1 MYFLGVARAANVDK
15 LSFLHA
21 LNRQTRRVFGIK
33 TNLEHRYSCY
43 DIKDAILML

>member
-33 TNLEHRYSCY
+33 QTLNTG
-43 DIKDAILML
+43 ILVMIYRMQF